1 MTYYGMQH
9 RLHRGGFPASSRN
22 CKGSCLM
29 KLRDFASLALV
40 ASLSLLTV
48 AASAADKKDKD
59 SVKTE
64 VHTTAPVAEKRD
76 HSFTHHGVTISDPW
90 HWLRDQSYPTVDDA
104 DVLAYL
110 EAENA
115 WFEARMAPHKELTET
130 LFAEMRA
137 RIKEDDSTVPQKD
150 GDWIYW
156 SEFEEGAQYR
166 RHFRKA
172 AAGGDPVLILD
183 ENVLAEG
190 HDYFRL
196 GAASVSRNGRYLA
209 YSTDTNGSERFTARI
224 KDLETGE
231 LLADEITETRSGL
244 TWAAN
249 DKAIVYGRVND
260 SWRVLN
266 ARGHWIGKSAD
277 EDVEIYTEADESFG
291 VG

>member
-64 VHTTAPVAEKRD
+64 VPTTAPVAEKRD

-104 DVLAYL
+104 DVLEYL

-115 WFEARMAPHKELTET
+115 WFEARMAPNKDLTEA
-130 LFAEMRA
+130 LFAEMRG

-166 RHFRKA
+166 KHFRKPV
-172 AAGGDPVLILD
+172 AGGDPVLILD
-183 ENVLAEG
+183 ENQLAEG

-196 GAASVSRNGRYLA
+196 GAASVSRSGRYLA

-249 DKAIVYGRVND
+249 DKIGR
-260 SWRVLN
+260 
-266 ARGHWIGKSAD
+266 AH
-277 EDVEIYTEADESFG
+277 
-291 VG
+291 